1 MLRIGLTGGI
11 GSGKSTVAAI
21 FSVLG
26 VPVYYADLAARR
38 LMMNDPEI
46 RAKIIDAFGPES
58 YDNGSPNRTWIA
70 ENVLRD
76 QTSTARLNA
85 IVHPATKAD
94 ARAWMALQSGSYALK
109 EAALIFESGGERELD
124 LVIGVSAPTDL
135 RIDRVVR
142 RDGLSREAIRQRMAR
157 QMDESEKMSRCQFVI
172 TNDDRVA
179 LIPQVLEI
187 HKQLLL
193 LAVSPG

>member
-21 FSVLG
+21 FRVLG

-70 ENVLRD
+70 ENVLQD

-94 ARAWMALQSGSYALK
+94 ARAWMARQSGSYALK

-135 RIDRVVR
+135 RIDRVVS

-157 QMDESEKMSRCQFVI
+157 QMDG
-172 TNDDRVA
+172 
-179 LIPQVLEI
+179 
-187 HKQLLL
+187 
-193 LAVSPG
+193 SP